1 MWNATN
7 LVLDNR
13 QKICRLC
20 SNYGAR
26 VNIRYLEVP
35 YREVLRRNTIRERS
49 VPVDVINR
57 MIRRL
62 DMVERTE
69 GFRVSFQQNDGR
81 LIK

>member
-1 MWNATN
+1 M
-7 LVLDNR
+7 
-13 QKICRLC
+13 
-20 SNYGAR
+20 
-26 VNIRYLEVP
+26 
-35 YREVLRRNTIRERS
+35 LRRNTVRERS

-81 LIK
+81 RIK

>member
-1 MWNATN
+1 M
-7 LVLDNR
+7 
-13 QKICRLC
+13 
-20 SNYGAR
+20 
-26 VNIRYLEVP
+26 
-35 YREVLRRNTIRERS
+35 LRRNTIRERS
-49 VPVDVINR
+49 VPVEVINR

>member
-1 MWNATN
+1 M
-7 LVLDNR
+7 
-13 QKICRLC
+13 
-20 SNYGAR
+20 
-26 VNIRYLEVP
+26 EVP
-35 YREVLRRNTIRERS
+35 YREVLRRNTVRERS

-81 LIK
+81 RIK